1 MSKNRLFT
9 LAFLAALAG
18 GGAAIAQDVRPDKLC
33 ALTFDDGPSADKTAL
48 VLAKLEK
55 YKVPATFFLVGQNIG
70 PATKDVMLR
79 AQKDGCE
86 FANHSWSYDGLNSA
100 DAKAIQDSIDRT
112 SAAIKLYSGKEPAF
126 FRAPNLATSP
136 AMFSAIKLPFCEGV
150 LGMDWAGCGT
160 DALARATNVLS
171 GMRDGAII
179 LLHDVQPDPHPTPD
193 ALDILI
199 PELQKRGYELVT
211 VSELFRRKGIDPASR
226 PGSQWKYVQ

>member
-1 MSKNRLFT
+1 MNKNSLFT

-18 GGAAIAQDVRPDKLC
+18 GGAAIAQDVKPDKLC

-55 YKVPATFFLVGQNIG
+55 YQVPATFFLVGQNIG
-70 PATKDVMLR
+70 PATTEVMLR
-79 AQKDGCE
+79 ARKDGCE
-86 FANHSWSYDGLNSA
+86 FGNHSWSYAGLDSA
-100 DAKAIQDSIDRT
+100 DAAAIKDSIDRT
-112 SAAIKLYSGKEPAF
+112 SAAIKAAVGAEPRF

-136 AMFSAIKLPFCEGV
+136 AMFAAIKLPFCEGV
-150 LGMDWAGCGT
+150 LGMDWSGCGT
-160 DALARATNVLS
+160 DAQARAANVLS

-179 LLHDVQPDPHPTPD
+179 LLHDVQPDPHPTPE

-199 PELQKRGYELVT
+199 PELKKRGYELVT
-211 VSELFRRKGIDPASR
+211 LSELFRRKGIDPASR